1 MFIVEKKERETSREY
16 AIRTIRENIVR
27 LELAPGSLVSEK
39 ELADQLG
46 LSRTPV
52 REALIDL
59 SKVKIVEIFPQKGI
73 QVALIDYALVEEAR
87 FIRLVLEKGI
97 VETLCQQGLSPSQ
110 EAALVENLRL
120 QEFYVQ
126 NPMSNRLFSLDD
138 QFHQLLFQFANRE
151 LAYNLTKSVNVH
163 FDRVRSMTVNVES
176 KRDES
181 LVHEHWEILEAIL
194 QRDCISATDYLT
206 QHLDRY
212 QVDACY
218 IREHFAK
225 FLKP

>member
-181 LVHEHWEILEAIL
+181 RFGFQGGNFVWRFVSWLGI
-194 QRDCISATDYLT
+194 
-206 QHLDRY
+206 
-212 QVDACY
+212 
-218 IREHFAK
+218 
-225 FLKP
+225 